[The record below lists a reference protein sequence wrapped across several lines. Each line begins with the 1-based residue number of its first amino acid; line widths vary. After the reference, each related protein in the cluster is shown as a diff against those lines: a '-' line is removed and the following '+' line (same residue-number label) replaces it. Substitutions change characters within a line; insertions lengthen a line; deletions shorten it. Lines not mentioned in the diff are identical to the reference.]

1 MLKVAVL
8 NGIGNT
14 ITSKQ
19 NPKNF
24 YSNTSTKKVQNQKL
38 ESNALKNYNVEA
50 LTFSGHQNLK
60 HKKANKSIKSDK

>member
-1 MLKVAVL
+1 MQKVVEP
-8 NGIGNT
+8 NGIGNMT
-14 ITSKQ
+14 TSEQ
-19 NPKNF
+19 NQKNF